1 VLVCGQARLN
11 VATILVVDDR
21 ASNRQFLT
29 TLLGYDGHR
38 VLEAANGAQ
47 ALEIARAERPDLTI
61 SDILMPGMDG
71 HTLARALRRE
81 PALAQMRLIL
91 MSAVYLE
98 DEARRIA
105 LACGASHLLAKP
117 AEPEAVRAL
126 VRSVLEAPPPPPPQ
140 AEGFN
145 DEYVRLMNEKLY
157 QKVRELEELN
167 EELEKRVAERTAQLE
182 AANHDLEAFSYS
194 ISHDLR
200 APLRAIDGFSHLLE
214 DGLSDGLSAE
224 NARSLKFVRDGAQR
238 MNALITDLLEFS
250 RLGRK
255 ALRKQAVAPDDIV
268 RRCAGDLRNE
278 HNGRR
283 IELHV
288 EDMPLCQADAGL
300 LAQVYANLL
309 GNAFKYTRGRDPA
322 TITVGC
328 RSANGEN
335 VYYVEDNGA
344 GFDSRYT
351 DKLFNVFRR
360 LHSNSEFEGTGVGLA
375 IARRIVERHGGRI
388 WAQGETGKGA
398 KFEFT
403 LGVT

>member
-1 VLVCGQARLN
+1 
-11 VATILVVDDR
+11 VATILIVDDR
-21 ASNRQFLT
+21 PSNRQFLT

-38 VLEAANGAQ
+38 VLEAADGAQ
-47 ALEIARAERPDLTI
+47 ALEIARTEHPDLTI

-71 HTLARALRRE
+71 YSLARALRRE

-98 DEARRIA
+98 DEARSIA
-105 LACGASHLLAKP
+105 LACGASQLLAKP

-126 VRSVLEAPPPPPPQ
+126 VRSVLEAPPPVPQ

-157 QKVRELEELN
+157 QKVKELEELN
-167 EELEKRVAERTAQLE
+167 EQLEKRVAERTAELE
-182 AANHDLEAFSYS
+182 AANHDLDAFSYS

-200 APLRAIDGFSHLLE
+200 APLRAIDGFSRLLE
-214 DGLSDGLSAE
+214 EGLSGGELSPE
-224 NARSLKFVRDGAQR
+224 NAQSLKFVREAAQR

-255 ALRKQAVAPDDIV
+255 PLRKQAVAPGEIA
-268 RRCAGDLRNE
+268 RRCAGDLRSE
-278 HNGRR
+278 HDGRR

-288 EDMPLCQADAGL
+288 EDMPSCQADAGL
-300 LAQVYANLL
+300 LVQVYANLL

-328 RSANGEN
+328 RSADGEN
-335 VYYVEDNGA
+335 IYYVEDNGA
-344 GFDSRYT
+344 GFDSRHT
-351 DKLFNVFRR
+351 HQLFNVFRR
-360 LHSNSEFEGTGVGLA
+360 LHRDSDFEGTGVGLA

-398 KFEFT
+398 RFEFT
-403 LGVT
+403 LGAL